1 MQIFISFVVE
11 IFNIIKSN
19 STGTKNIPQFHFTIL
34 NSPDQR
40 VKDRGGSLYLA
51 DLCLEV
57 VQPAGVYLNWS
68 PKAPH
73 QYKQRKKFKTRKIKN
88 YLALRQKIFRRKISF
103 RGPNVRYKTPLH
115 PRLHP
120 VTPFQSKQV

>member
-1 MQIFISFVVE
+1 MSE
-11 IFNIIKSN
+11 K
-19 STGTKNIPQFHFTIL
+19 
-34 NSPDQR
+34 
-40 VKDRGGSLYLA
+40 
-51 DLCLEV
+51 V

-73 QYKQRKKFKTRKIKN
+73 QYNKEKSLKQEKSKIFSFKT
-88 YLALRQKIFRRKISF
+88 KIFRRKISF

-120 VTPFQSKQV
+120 VTPFQSKQF